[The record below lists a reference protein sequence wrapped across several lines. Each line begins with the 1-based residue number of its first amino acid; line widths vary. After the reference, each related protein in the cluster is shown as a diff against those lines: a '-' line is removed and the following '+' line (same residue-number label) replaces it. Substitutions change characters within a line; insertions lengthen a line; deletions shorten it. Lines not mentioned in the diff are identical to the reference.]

1 MRSAER
7 TWRSH
12 HTLSHIINEEFVYHR
27 QPWAMKR
34 LHGEHGTSCSQHK
47 ETINVDEK
55 WGEGARMTAGEVSLP
70 SPIKTV
76 TATLIQHSGNWEEGA
91 IGQGRETEL

>member
-1 MRSAER
+1 MRSVEG

-12 HTLSHIINEEFVYHR
+12 HTLSHIISEEFVYHR

-47 ETINVDEK
+47 ETIHVDEK

-70 SPIKTV
+70 SLQKLLQPHLSNTV
-76 TATLIQHSGNWEEGA
+76 ATGK
-91 IGQGRETEL
+91 REP